1 MEPNPYESP
10 PDTSSGF
17 ITPADEAFNTG
28 CWTGVMSI
36 GVVFLSGIVAT
47 LLRAPFGD
55 WIALP
60 ALAVLIPIGLVYVWY
75 SHFAVAEER
84 RMRQQRLNMQTDDSH
99 N

>member
-1 MEPNPYESP
+1 MESNPYEAP
-10 PDTSSGF
+10 QNSSSEF
-17 ITPADEAFNTG
+17 ITPADENFNAG

-47 LLRAPFGD
+47 LLRSPFGD
-55 WIALP
+55 WIAVP

-84 RMRQQRLNMQTDDSH
+84 KMRQQRLNRQTDDLH
-99 N
+99 